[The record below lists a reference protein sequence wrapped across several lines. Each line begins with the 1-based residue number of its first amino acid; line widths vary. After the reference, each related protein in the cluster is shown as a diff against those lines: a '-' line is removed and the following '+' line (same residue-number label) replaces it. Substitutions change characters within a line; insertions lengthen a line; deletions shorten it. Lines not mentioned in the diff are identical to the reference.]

1 MQLHQHEHIRTV
13 MQVGGEG
20 RIPPS
25 ESARDLV
32 IRESWARCVH
42 QHRLDP
48 ARMCEPLI
56 LPSHQLREH
65 QQRIEDLLHIA
76 RHGLET
82 LYQQVAGMGY
92 CLLLTDARGVTVDF
106 IGDMVL
112 DASLRRAGLYLGAD
126 WSEERAGTCG
136 VGTAIATGEALT
148 VHLDDHFDATHIPL
162 TCTTSPLFDPQG
174 RLTAV
179 LDISALSSPQNKD
192 SQHLALQLVKMY
204 AGLIE
209 NANFLQRYRRDWIL
223 RLNESPE
230 FVDVNP
236 RYLLALDAAGRVIG
250 HNRAAQRL
258 LEAEARAVPVLGQT
272 FERLFDAR
280 LDELGRFVPFQSSDQ
295 RALTVAGSG
304 RLLFMQAT
312 PPAPASSAKEQQ
324 AAQAGRPLPAPL
336 VALSGGD
343 PALDRQIERAA
354 RLVNASVGILLT
366 GETGSGKEFFA
377 KALHESSGRR
387 GRHFVA
393 VNCAAIPESLI
404 ESELFGHLPGSFTG
418 AGTKGKRGLVQEAD
432 GGTLF
437 LDEIG
442 DMPRDMQAR
451 LLRVLAEREVL
462 PIGATRPVP
471 VNLLVIA
478 ATNRDLQAL
487 VRQGAFRDDLY
498 YRLNG
503 AQISLPPLR
512 ERRDMDW
519 VIQRLLDAG
528 ARADGQAVTPQ
539 LSAAARARLRAHH
552 WPGNLRE
559 LRNVLDFARAVCS
572 GSCIDLEDLPDNLMG
587 SAAAAPAP
595 VNRPA
600 SVWQSVGEHP
610 PEAVL
615 LLQYL
620 RAAQWNVT
628 AVARQLGL
636 SRMTLYRRMHRF
648 GIVSPNQQS
657 DADPAP

>member
-1 MQLHQHEHIRTV
+1 M
-13 MQVGGEG
+13 
-20 RIPPS
+20 
-25 ESARDLV
+25 
-32 IRESWARCVH
+32 
-42 QHRLDP
+42 
-48 ARMCEPLI
+48 
-56 LPSHQLREH
+56 
-65 QQRIEDLLHIA
+65 
-76 RHGLET
+76 
-82 LYQQVAGMGY
+82 
-92 CLLLTDARGVTVDF
+92 TVDF

-162 TCTTSPLFDPQG
+162 TCTTSPVFDPQG

-204 AGLIE
+204 ASLIE

-236 RYLLALDAAGRVIG
+236 RYPLALDAAGRVIG

-258 LEAEARAVPVLGQT
+258 LEAEARAVTVLGQP

-336 VALSGGD
+336 AALSGGD

-366 GETGSGKEFFA
+366 GETGSGKEIFA
-377 KALHESSGRR
+377 KALHESSGRHAR
-387 GRHFVA
+387 RFVA

-404 ESELFGHLPGSFTG
+404 ESELFGHLPGAFTG
-418 AGTKGKRGLVQEAD
+418 AGNKGRRGLVQEAD

-442 DMPRDMQAR
+442 DMPRDMQS
-451 LLRVLAEREVL
+451 
-462 PIGATRPVP
+462 
-471 VNLLVIA
+471 
-478 ATNRDLQAL
+478 L

-528 ARADGQAVTPQ
+528 ARTEGQAVTPQ
-539 LSAAARARLRAHH
+539 LSAAARARLHAHH

-572 GSCIDLEDLPDNLMG
+572 GGCIGLEDLPDHLMG
-587 SAAAAPAP
+587 SAAAVQAPRC
-595 VNRPA
+595 RPT
-600 SVWQSVGEHP
+600 SVWQSLGEHP

-657 DADPAP
+657 DAGPAQ